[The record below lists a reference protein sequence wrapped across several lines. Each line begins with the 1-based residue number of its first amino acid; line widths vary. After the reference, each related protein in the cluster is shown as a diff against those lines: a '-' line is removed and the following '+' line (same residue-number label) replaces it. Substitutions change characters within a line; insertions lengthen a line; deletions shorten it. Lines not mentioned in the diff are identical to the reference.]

1 MRITITCG
9 AEFQVHAFDIRQKIN
24 FKMIIIY
31 GCGIFP
37 LSEMYKIKLHST
49 DYLQIDFET

>member
-1 MRITITCG
+1 MRITIRCG